1 MIFDP
6 YLCAK
11 DPVSRELNKTI
22 VSSRSHI
29 NTLSTVL
36 STSSGLPPFWL
47 LRLVLQ
53 LLLVEFTLA
62 PPLPEFRFLESFF
75 RATKKDRYVEI
86 GEAFNI
92 VARSTHLFQVW
103 NIYQKDFL
111 ELRVMKISN
120 AKMYTIFF
128 SILSFQ
134 MSASNQMQSAFY
146 LL

>member
-1 MIFDP
+1 MSQKTNFFLIFDP

-11 DPVSRELNKTI
+11 DPVSKELNNTM

-47 LRLVLQ
+47 FRLVLQ

-75 RATKKDRYVEI
+75 RATKKDIYAIVVIVRQKI
-86 GEAFNI
+86 FTNI
-92 VARSTHLFQVW
+92 TR
-103 NIYQKDFL
+103 
-111 ELRVMKISN
+111 
-120 AKMYTIFF
+120 
-128 SILSFQ
+128 
-134 MSASNQMQSAFY
+134 MSY
-146 LL
+146 

>member
-1 MIFDP
+1 MPSENGVASILIFLLVLFDLYPKLTLFFTPNDHESLSNGRVSLTIQPGKIISVLLFDP

-75 RATKKDRYVEI
+75 RATKKHRYEVI
-86 GEAFNI
+86 
-92 VARSTHLFQVW
+92 
-103 NIYQKDFL
+103 
-111 ELRVMKISN
+111 
-120 AKMYTIFF
+120 F
-128 SILSFQ
+128 SIWIYRS
-134 MSASNQMQSAFY
+134 
-146 LL
+146 

>member
-1 MIFDP
+1 M
-6 YLCAK
+6 CAK

-75 RATKKDRYVEI
+75 RATKKDRYVVVVVLILEFFYQCQRQAAS
-86 GEAFNI
+86 GKNI
-92 VARSTHLFQVW
+92 FSSG
-103 NIYQKDFL
+103 FL
-111 ELRVMKISN
+111 TGTPPRFLKKILKKMTRCLKLRN
-120 AKMYTIFF
+120 
-128 SILSFQ
+128 
-134 MSASNQMQSAFY
+134 NR
-146 LL
+146 